1 MTQQHRSGPDWR
13 KSSYSDADGDG
24 DCVEVDFRRDLVGLR
39 DSKSP
44 EAGALR
50 VTARTWRAFLAGT
63 RVR

>member
-1 MTQQHRSGPDWR
+1 MTHQHRSGQDWR

-24 DCVEVDFRRDLVGLR
+24 NCVEVDFRREAVGLR

-50 VTARTWRAFLAGT
+50 VTPRAWRAFLAGS